1 MTYSKRIVCLANSRK
16 FSGRCVAGVEL
27 LPAGFGAWVRPISD
41 RVSEELSIEDRRYAD
56 GQDVRLLD
64 IIDIQFIEPRP
75 HACQSE
81 NHVIDDGY
89 QWQRVGRKAAADLVA
104 FASSEGPLWND
115 GQHSYSG
122 ENDRIRLDVADQLSS
137 SLRLVAPRNLAISVG
152 RGFKKRQVRA
162 IFHLGVTRYCLTVT
176 DPGVEMQF
184 LAKPDGEYP
193 FAGRTLVCVSL
204 GEPFDGYRY
213 KLAAA
218 VIPLD

>member
-1 MTYSKRIVCLANSRK
+1 MPYSKRIVCLANSRK
-16 FSGRCVAGVEL
+16 FSGRCVAGIEVI
-27 LPAGFGAWVRPISD
+27 PTGFGAWVRPISD
-41 RVSEELSIEDRRYAD
+41 RASEELSIEDRRYAD

-64 IIDIQFIEPRP
+64 VIDIQLIEPRP

-89 QWQRVGRKAAADLVA
+89 YWQRIGHITAADLIA
-104 FASSEGPLWND
+104 FASPASPLWID

-122 ENDRIRLDVADQLSS
+122 ENDRIRLDVADQLNS
-137 SLRLVAPRNLAISVG
+137 SLRLVSPGNVAISVG
-152 RGFKKRQVRA
+152 QGFKKRQVRA
-162 IFHLGVTRYCLTVT
+162 IFALGVTRYCLTVT

-184 LAKPDGEYP
+184 LAKPDGEYALP
-193 FAGRTLVCVSL
+193 GPALVCVSL

-218 VIPLD
+218 VIPID